1 MPPSAVFR
9 EPLAL
14 NADGTM
20 TSMAI
25 EALPRLGTEHN
36 VGDVPVVAWV
46 YALGAMEPRPTTLK
60 VRAPRER
67 LRQRLRER
75 RSDTMRLLRTDTN
88 AALTPECL
96 DAPPHPRLLCPPPTP
111 LRQAKR
117 SPKSGDLAAAR
128 TTGLASP
135 KPVLPGAALEADVSV
150 AADPVLFTDHTET
163 HIFPHGFKSRRVMM
177 SSTSNVPAMSWYESS
192 IDAAADGTRIFRVC
206 ELSHALADADST
218 AQRGR

>member
-67 LRQRLRER
+67 FF
-75 RSDTMRLLRTDTN
+75 LLFSSFFSAR
-88 AALTPECL
+88 ASARAFAR
-96 DAPPHPRLLCPPPTP
+96 AP
-111 LRQAKR
+111 
-117 SPKSGDLAAAR
+117 
-128 TTGLASP
+128 
-135 KPVLPGAALEADVSV
+135 
-150 AADPVLFTDHTET
+150 F
-163 HIFPHGFKSRRVMM
+163 
-177 SSTSNVPAMSWYESS
+177 
-192 IDAAADGTRIFRVC
+192 
-206 ELSHALADADST
+206 
-218 AQRGR
+218 